1 MLGLYSVLDMA
12 KVALLAQQANM
23 AVVSHNISNV
33 STPGYSRQRLDIE
46 TSPSLSTDIGQ
57 MGTGVRAL
65 GVGREY
71 DAFIN
76 AQLNIEKQI
85 LGNWQAQ
92 DYSFLRVEGLFN
104 ESSESGLS
112 GAMNEYWN
120 AWQAVADNP
129 SGSAERVNL
138 ISLAETITRD
148 FNSRFNEL
156 FTIQS
161 DIDANIKGIV
171 DEINMLVDQI
181 AEVNEKISWIET
193 AGDAAN
199 DFKDERVR
207 LLDELGGMIGFSS
220 FEDSSGQVTVL
231 MESGSPLVQSNKSW
245 HLDVRPDPT
254 NNGFYDIG
262 WVVGSGT
269 FTDVTDSITR
279 GELSGLLEMR
289 DTSISGYIDNMDKL
303 AAGII
308 NETNKLHYYGYGLD
322 GSTENNFFNPLSV
335 KTGASDDNT
344 GGASISASTVYDNT
358 VLTLDDYEIT
368 FTAADR
374 YTVHNVTENTTVTAG
389 YVINGNNNNIVFDEG
404 GPLRTATL
412 NSGTYSASEMAAEIA
427 RALNN
432 APGAVSTYSAS
443 YDATTERLTINQP
456 AGTGT
461 FNIRWSNAASDADAT
476 LGFDNLDDTGALT
489 YTSDFAANHA
499 YISGH
504 DIHFEGIT
512 VAITDGATGPANGD
526 IFTANT
532 TGGAASNMTVNS
544 VLVSDVNKIAASE
557 DSAGDDNLKALAIA
571 ALRDGNYM
579 DNNTRSFTSYYNGII
594 SEIGVDSSGA
604 SRSLLYKQ
612 NMVDQLNARRES
624 VSGVNLDEELANLII
639 CQQAYT
645 ASARMISLVQEMLDE
660 LMNVV

>member
-289 DTSISGYIDNMDKL
+289 DTSISGYIDNIDKL

-322 GSTENNFFNPLSV
+322 GSTENNFFNPFSV

-374 YTVHNVTENTTVTAG
+374 YTIYNVTENTTVTAG

-412 NSGTYSASEMAAEIA
+412 ISGTYSASEMAAEIA

-489 YTSDFAANHA
+489 YTSDSAANHA
-499 YISGH
+499 YIDGH
-504 DIHFEGIT
+504 DISFEGIT

-526 IFTANT
+526 IFTVNT

>member
-33 STPGYSRQRLDIE
+33 STPGYSRQRLDME

-65 GVGREY
+65 GIGREY

-76 AQLNIEKQI
+76 AQINIEKQL

-112 GAMNEYWN
+112 GAMDEYWN

-138 ISLAETITRD
+138 ISLAETMARD

-171 DEINMLVDQI
+171 DEINILVDQI

-199 DFKDERVR
+199 DFRDERVR

-231 MESGSPLVQSNKSW
+231 MESGNPLVQSNKSW
-245 HLDVRPDPT
+245 HLDVRPDAT

-262 WVVGSGT
+262 WVVSSGT

-344 GGASISASTVYDNT
+344 GGASISAGTVYDNT
-358 VLTLDDYEIT
+358 VLTLDDYEIR
-368 FTAADR
+368 FTGAAAFGI
-374 YTVHNVTENTTVTAG
+374 YNVTDNTQVTTARINGAVVGGPPFG
-389 YVINGNNNNIVFDEG
+389 YV
-404 GPLRTATL
+404 
-412 NSGTYSASEMAAEIA
+412 SG
-427 RALNN
+427 
-432 APGAVSTYSAS
+432 
-443 YDATTERLTINQP
+443 
-456 AGTGT
+456 
-461 FNIRWSNAASDADAT
+461 SD
-476 LGFDNLDDTGALT
+476 
-489 YTSDFAANHA
+489 
-499 YISGH
+499 IE
-504 DIHFEGIT
+504 FEGIR
-512 VAITDGATGPANGD
+512 VVITTGAAVPANGD
-526 IFTANT
+526 IFTVNT
-532 TGGAASNMTVNS
+532 TGGAAGNMTVNS

-594 SEIGVDSSGA
+594 SEIGVDSSSA
-604 SRSLLYKQ
+604 SRGLLYKQ

-624 VSGVNLDEELANLII
+624 VSGVNLDEELANLMIY
-639 CQQAYT
+639 QQAYT
-645 ASARMISLVQEMLDE
+645 ASARMINLVQEMLDE

>member
-138 ISLAETITRD
+138 ISLAETIARD

-220 FEDSSGQVTVL
+220 FEDSSGQATVL

-289 DTSISGYIDNMDKL
+289 DTSISGYIDNIDKL

-322 GSTENNFFNPLSV
+322 GSTENNFFNPFSV
-335 KTGASDDNT
+335 KTGTSDDNT

-374 YTVHNVTENTTVTAG
+374 YTIYNVTENTTVTAG

-489 YTSDFAANHA
+489 YTSDSAANHA
-499 YISGH
+499 YIDGH
-504 DIHFEGIT
+504 DISFEGIT

-526 IFTANT
+526 IFTVNT

>member
-138 ISLAETITRD
+138 ISLAETIARD

-289 DTSISGYIDNMDKL
+289 DTSISGYIDNIDKL

-322 GSTENNFFNPLSV
+322 GSTENNFFNPFSV
-335 KTGASDDNT
+335 KTGTSDDNT

-374 YTVHNVTENTTVTAG
+374 YTIYNVTENTTVTAG

-489 YTSDFAANHA
+489 YTSDSAANHA
-499 YISGH
+499 YIDGH
-504 DIHFEGIT
+504 DISFEGIT

-526 IFTANT
+526 IFTVNT

>member
-138 ISLAETITRD
+138 ISLAETIARD

-289 DTSISGYIDNMDKL
+289 DTSISGYIDNIDKL

-322 GSTENNFFNPLSV
+322 GSTENNFFNPFSV

-374 YTVHNVTENTTVTAG
+374 YTIYNVTENTTVTAG

-489 YTSDFAANHA
+489 YTSDSAANHA
-499 YISGH
+499 YIDGH
-504 DIHFEGIT
+504 DISFEGIT

-526 IFTANT
+526 IFTVNT

-624 VSGVNLDEELANLII
+624 VSGVNLDEELANLMIY
-639 CQQAYT
+639 QQAYT

>member
-12 KVALLAQQANM
+12 KLSLLAQQANM

-33 STPGYSRQRLDIE
+33 STPGYSRQRLEIE

-65 GVGREY
+65 GVRREY

-76 AQLNIEKQI
+76 AQINIEKQI
-85 LGNWQAQ
+85 LGNWQSQ
-92 DYSFLRVEGLFN
+92 DYSFMRVEGLFN
-104 ESSESGLS
+104 ETSESGLS
-112 GAMNEYWN
+112 GAMDEYWN

-138 ISLAETITRD
+138 ISLAETMARD
-148 FNSRFNEL
+148 FNNRFNEL

-171 DEINMLVDQI
+171 DNINILVDQI

-199 DFKDERVR
+199 DLRDERVR

-231 MESGSPLVQSNKSW
+231 MESGTPLVQGNRSW
-245 HLDVRPDPT
+245 HLDVRPDAT

-262 WVVGSGT
+262 WNVSSGT

-279 GELSGLLEMR
+279 GELRGLLEMR
-289 DTSISGYIDNMDKL
+289 DTNISGYIESMDNL

-308 NETNKLHYYGYGLD
+308 NEVNKLHYYGYGLD

-335 KTGASDDNT
+335 RTGTSDDNT
-344 GGASISASTVYDNT
+344 GDASIDAGTVYDNT
-358 VLTLDDYEIT
+358 VLTLDEYEIRFTGAAT
-368 FTAADR
+368 FEI
-374 YTVHNVTENTTVTAG
+374 YNVTDSTQVTTAR
-389 YVINGNNNNIVFDEG
+389 INSVVDVDGSF
-404 GPLRTATL
+404 A
-412 NSGTYSASEMAAEIA
+412 
-427 RALNN
+427 
-432 APGAVSTYSAS
+432 
-443 YDATTERLTINQP
+443 
-456 AGTGT
+456 
-461 FNIRWSNAASDADAT
+461 
-476 LGFDNLDDTGALT
+476 
-489 YTSDFAANHA
+489 YTSGST
-499 YISGH
+499 IEL
-504 DIHFEGIT
+504 EGIR
-512 VAITDGATGPANGD
+512 VAIADGATGPANGD
-526 IFTANT
+526 IFTFST
-532 TGGAASNMTVNS
+532 TGGAAGNMTVNS
-544 VLVSDVNKIAASE
+544 VLLNDVNKIAASE
-557 DSAGDDNLKALAIA
+557 DSAGNDNLNAIA
-571 ALRDGNYM
+571 IAVLRDGNYM
-579 DNNTRSFTSYYNGII
+579 ENNTNSFSNYYNGII
-594 SEIGVDSSGA
+594 GKIGVDSSSA

-612 NMVDQLNARRES
+612 DIVDQLNVRRES
-624 VSGVNLDEELANLII
+624 VSGVNLDEELANLMIY
-639 CQQAYT
+639 QQAYT